1 MGMLCRLEVDGVT
14 GKRRDGGWERV
25 IRGVGSVT
33 GRSSLPRERPLQG
46 DGGGDTF
53 TGPATELIGNLLARP
68 PAGEGITGP
77 GTEEC
82 LQEKKNLLSSGFL
95 AMRERYVKWVVVKG
109 STVDRTR
116 GGQKGQERREWGRIY
131 SGILFLWRPVGNA
144 PTLGLAFEFSAIR
157 GR

>member
-1 MGMLCRLEVDGVT
+1 MGEGYKGSRISDRQELLPQREAIT
-14 GKRRDGGWERV
+14 GGWR
-25 IRGVGSVT
+25 
-33 GRSSLPRERPLQG
+33 
-46 DGGGDTF
+46 GDTF

-82 LQEKKNLLSSGFL
+82 LREKKNLLSSGFL
-95 AMRERYVKWVVVKG
+95 AMRERYVKWVVVRG
-109 STVDRTR
+109 STVDKTR
-116 GGQKGQERREWGRIY
+116 GGQRGQERREWGRIY
-131 SGILFLWRPVGNA
+131 SGILFLWRPAGNA